1 MPSQPLPNYLRAHRK
16 RLGLSQD
23 DLAYLLGCRSGT
35 KVSRYERFRRQP
47 NLTTVFAFEVIVGVP
62 ARKLFAGLYVAA
74 ERDVVRRAE
83 VLLRQLAGYPDSPRL
98 RRRVIA
104 LNAVLG
110 SVPDHNDR
118 ALPKAS

>member
-1 MPSQPLPNYLRAHRK
+1 MPSQPLPNYLRTHRK

-47 NLTTVFAFEVIVGVP
+47 KLATVFAFEVIVGVP
-62 ARKLFAGLYVAA
+62 ARKLFAGLYVSA

-83 VLLRQLAGYPDSPRL
+83 ALLHELAGHPDSARL
-98 RRRVIA
+98 RRRTVA

-110 SVPDHNDR
+110 AVTGRDDDSE
-118 ALPKAS
+118 

>member
-47 NLTTVFAFEVIVGVP
+47 NLTTVFGCEIIVGIP
-62 ARKLFAGLYVAA
+62 ARKLFAGLYVTA

-83 VLLRQLAGYPDSPRL
+83 ALLRQLAGHPDGPRL
-98 RRRVIA
+98 RRRVVA
-104 LNAVLG
+104 LNAILG
-110 SVPDHNDR
+110 
-118 ALPKAS
+118 AIE